1 MTIVYLVFRIKKSLS
16 DYGQNGKVPVCLN
29 ILFRNH
35 QTVKETCH
43 YAHKDQ
49 QKMKKIF

>member
-1 MTIVYLVFRIKKSLS
+1 MTIVYLVFRVKNLFQIM
-16 DYGQNGKVPVCLN
+16 DRMERFPVCLN